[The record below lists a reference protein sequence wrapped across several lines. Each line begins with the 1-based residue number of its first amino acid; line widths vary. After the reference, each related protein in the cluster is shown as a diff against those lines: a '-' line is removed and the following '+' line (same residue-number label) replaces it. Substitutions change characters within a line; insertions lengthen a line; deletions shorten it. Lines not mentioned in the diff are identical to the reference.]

1 MANVR
6 ALELTNLQLSHAV
19 VAIQVYMDE
28 LLRKAD
34 QEPEGGEHEDYLV
47 AQSILAVMK
56 KAKQRKRV
64 SGTIFQGPRGL

>member
-19 VAIQVYMDE
+19 VAIQLYMDE

-47 AQSILAVMK
+47 AQSILAAIK
-56 KAKQRKRV
+56 KAKQE
-64 SGTIFQGPRGL
+64 T